1 MCNCVKKVVVF
12 GFLYCCFSLI
22 VYLVDVFLFCCACV
36 LFILQLQGQTDRF
49 LHHLIED
56 VKQVNCNYVSTYQ
69 MMSVNMFISPLVVTI
84 FVCYFWICL
93 NVCVSRPRYRKAT
106 ASLSLMWAW

>member
-12 GFLYCCFSLI
+12 VFFYCCFSLI

-36 LFILQLQGQTDRF
+36 LFILQLQGQTDCF

-56 VKQVNCNYVSTYQ
+56 VKQVNCTYVSTYQ
-69 MMSVNMFISPLVVTI
+69 MMSVNMFISPLVVTL
-84 FVCYFWICL
+84 FVCYLDLL
-93 NVCVSRPRYRKAT
+93 NVCVSRPRYHKAT
-106 ASLSLMWAW
+106 ASLSLTWAW